1 MNALKE
7 AYDGDFEILA
17 VPSSNFFNQEPSS
30 NPEEIFNAI
39 QHVRPGNNFQPVFEI
54 FQRSDVNG
62 ENRLPVYSWALSL
75 CDPPT
80 TTFNDPKMLYYS
92 PVSAED
98 IRWNFEKILFDK
110 TGKPFRRYPPNTE
123 PFDIEEDV
131 RLLVEQ

>member
-7 AYDGDFEILA
+7 AYDGDFEILV

-30 NPEEIFNAI
+30 NPVEIFNAI
-39 QHVRPGNNFQPVFEI
+39 QHVRPGNNFQPGFEI
-54 FQRSDVNG
+54 FARSDVNG

-80 TTFNDPKMLYYS
+80 VTFNDPKMLYYS
-92 PVSAED
+92 PVSSED

-110 TGKPFRRYPPNTE
+110 AGKPYRRYPPTTE
-123 PFDIEEDV
+123 PFDIEEDL
-131 RLLVEQ
+131 RFLIEQ